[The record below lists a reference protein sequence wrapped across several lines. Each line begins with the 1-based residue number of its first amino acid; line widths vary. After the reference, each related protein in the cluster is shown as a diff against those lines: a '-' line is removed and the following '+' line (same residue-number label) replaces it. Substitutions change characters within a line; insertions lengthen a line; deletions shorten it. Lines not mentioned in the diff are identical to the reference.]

1 MRQTCLLRVLALLAI
16 LFATQAHAICRV
28 VPLSAVPVDPVDG
41 HILVT
46 VQVNDIAATFVLDT
60 GAERT
65 LMGEDVVRRLGLER
79 DGWVTSTILGI
90 GGLQQRP
97 NALPHT
103 LRLGTTPLHR
113 RTLTGDTSVTV
124 GPLPVTEIAGRPIAG
139 LLGRD
144 FLSLF
149 DLDIDLPDHRMTLYD
164 VRGCDAWFLPWTSPY
179 AAIPATM
186 PMGAALVVQ
195 VLVDDR
201 PLRALIDTGA
211 SSSLIT
217 ASGMF
222 RLGVTPAL
230 LARDPAGNGA
240 GVGPAPVPMHLHRFA
255 ELRVG
260 PDVMPDPA
268 LWVAS
273 VRVVPIVDMLLGA
286 DWLQTRRVWLSFA
299 TKQIF
304 VAEPRGG

>member
-1 MRQTCLLRVLALLAI
+1 
-16 LFATQAHAICRV
+16 
-28 VPLSAVPVDPVDG
+28 
-41 HILVT
+41 
-46 VQVNDIAATFVLDT
+46 
-60 GAERT
+60 
-65 LMGEDVVRRLGLER
+65 VVRRLGLER
-79 DGWVTSTILGI
+79 DHWVTSTILGI

-97 NALPHT
+97 NALPRS

-299 TKQIF
+299 TKQVF

>member
-1 MRQTCLLRVLALLAI
+1 LLRVLALLAI

-299 TKQIF
+299 TKQVF

>member
-268 LWVAS
+268 LWVAA

-299 TKQIF
+299 TKQVF

>member
-16 LFATQAHAICRV
+16 LFAGPAQAVCHV
-28 VPLSAVPVDPVDG
+28 VPLSAVPVGVADG
-41 HILVT
+41 HILVD
-46 VQVNDIAATFVLDT
+46 VQVNDIAATFILDT
-60 GAERT
+60 GADRT

-97 NALPHT
+97 NALPRS
-103 LRLGTTPLHR
+103 LRLGTTPLRR
-113 RTLTGDTSVTV
+113 RTLTNDTSVTV
-124 GPLPVTEIAGRPIAG
+124 GPLPVTQIAGRSIAG

-144 FLSLF
+144 FLSPF
-149 DLDIDLPDHRMTLYD
+149 DLDIDLPDHRITLYD
-164 VRGCDAWFLPWTSPY
+164 VRGCDALFLPWTTPY

-195 VLVDDR
+195 VLIDGR

-260 PDVMPDPA
+260 PDVMRDPA

-286 DWLQTRRVWLSFA
+286 DWLQMRRVWLSFA
-299 TKQIF
+299 TKQVF
-304 VAEPRGG
+304 VAGPRQN